1 MSEKEPGKED
11 VKELINALKDAVVE
25 LKSLVLEAEN
35 PFREKPIVK
44 KVKIEE
50 APSQQKQIAEEK
62 AIEKPALASEKLTGE
77 PAPSEQSIEA
87 AQSLAPETIGVTPAQ
102 AAVQTV
108 PSKLEGEELA
118 ESLKQAVR
126 EIRSGGLSFKKILKL
141 TELFFNIRKPVLQ
154 DNLPKIIRLLELT
167 GYVGN
172 VEAELLRLLSDMAND
187 SRKFKIRPEDN
198 VIIAYMIAK
207 TLGVEDRE
215 FENDL
220 LDILYKIVI
229 GGRGEGVS
237 EWESQQ

>member
-11 VKELINALKDAVVE
+11 VKELINALRDAVVE

-50 APSQQKQIAEEK
+50 ATSQQKQVDEEK

-77 PAPSEQSIEA
+77 PTPAEQSIGA
-87 AQSLAPETIGVTPAQ
+87 AQSIAPESIGVAPAR
-102 AAVQTV
+102 AAVQAV
-108 PSKLEGEELA
+108 PSKAEGEELA
-118 ESLKQAVR
+118 ESLRQAVR
-126 EIRSGGLSFKKILKL
+126 EIRGGLSFKKILKL

-167 GYVGN
+167 GYVGD

>member
-1 MSEKEPGKED
+1 MSEKELGKED
-11 VKELINALKDAVVE
+11 MKELINALKDAVVE

-35 PFREKPIVK
+35 PFRDKPLVK

-50 APSQQKQIAEEK
+50 APSQQKQVAGEK
-62 AIEKPALASEKLTGE
+62 AIEKPALASEKLTGG
-77 PAPSEQSIEA
+77 PTPTEQSIGA
-87 AQSLAPETIGVTPAQ
+87 TQSLTPENIGVAPARTGVQ
-102 AAVQTV
+102 AV
-108 PSKLEGEELA
+108 PSKLEGDELA
-118 ESLKQAVR
+118 ESLRQAVR
-126 EIRSGGLSFKKILKL
+126 EIRGGLSFKKILKL

-167 GYVGN
+167 GYVGD
-172 VEAELLRLLSDMAND
+172 VEAELLRLLSDIAND

-215 FENDL
+215 FENEL

>member
-1 MSEKEPGKED
+1 MSEKEPEKED
-11 VKELINALKDAVVE
+11 VRELINALKDAVVE

-35 PFREKPIVK
+35 PFRDKPIAK
-44 KVKIEE
+44 KVKIEV
-50 APSQQKQIAEEK
+50 APSQQKRIAEEK
-62 AIEKPALASEKLTGE
+62 AIEKPALASEKLTSE
-77 PAPSEQSIEA
+77 PTPTERSVRATQG
-87 AQSLAPETIGVTPAQ
+87 LAPEITGVAPARATVQ
-102 AAVQTV
+102 AIH
-108 PSKLEGEELA
+108 PKLEGEKLT

-126 EIRSGGLSFKKILKL
+126 EIRGGLNFKKILKL

-167 GYVGN
+167 GYVGG
-172 VEAELLRLLSDMAND
+172 VEAELLRLLSEMAND

-215 FENDL
+215 FENEL

>member
-1 MSEKEPGKED
+1 MSEREPGKED

-35 PFREKPIVK
+35 PFREKPLVK
-44 KVKIEE
+44 KVKVEE
-50 APSQQKQIAEEK
+50 APSLKKQVVEEK
-62 AIEKPALASEKLTGE
+62 DIEKPVLASEKLTGE
-77 PAPSEQSIEA
+77 PAPAGQSQEPTER
-87 AQSLAPETIGVTPAQ
+87 LAPETIGAAPAQ
-102 AAVQTV
+102 AAVKAV
-108 PSKLEGEELA
+108 SPKAESGELA

-126 EIRSGGLSFKKILKL
+126 EIRGGLSFRKILKL

-167 GYVGN
+167 GYVGD
-172 VEAELLRLLSDMAND
+172 VEAELLRLLSEMAND

-229 GGRGEGVS
+229 GGRGEGVG

>member
-35 PFREKPIVK
+35 PFRERPIVK
-44 KVKIEE
+44 KVKVEE
-50 APSQQKQIAEEK
+50 APSQQKQIAGEK

-77 PAPSEQSIEA
+77 PAPAEQSIGA
-87 AQSLAPETIGVTPAQ
+87 AQSLAPENIGVTPAQ
-102 AAVQTV
+102 TAVQAV
-108 PSKLEGEELA
+108 PSKAEREELA

-126 EIRSGGLSFKKILKL
+126 EIRGGLSFKKILKL

-167 GYVGN
+167 GYVRD
-172 VEAELLRLLSDMAND
+172 VEAELLRLLSEMASD

-207 TLGVEDRE
+207 TLGIEDRE
-215 FENDL
+215 FENEL

>member
-25 LKSLVLEAEN
+25 LKSLVLEAES
-35 PFREKPIVK
+35 PFRDKPLVK

-50 APSQQKQIAEEK
+50 APSQQKQVAEEK

-77 PAPSEQSIEA
+77 PTPARQSIEA
-87 AQSLAPETIGVTPAQ
+87 VQGLAPENVGVAPART
-102 AAVQTV
+102 AVRAV
-108 PSKLEGEELA
+108 SSKAEGEELA

-126 EIRSGGLSFKKILKL
+126 EIRGGLSFKKILKL

-167 GYVGN
+167 GYVGG
-172 VEAELLRLLSDMAND
+172 VEAELLRLLSEMAND

-207 TLGVEDRE
+207 TLGIEDRE
-215 FENDL
+215 FENEL